1 MFRGPRWWV
10 IIVIME
16 EYTHLNV
23 RVLLC
28 CFAKAQFHTHT
39 WADIQLQT
47 DIHPHTQTPA
57 RLPTVL
63 SAGMRGID
71 VECLI
76 FFFLSFF
83 QAGWED
89 STAVPTCVPKWSMSA
104 ISGFYERLNLFQG
117 IWGISA
123 MQRLLCRSSLPLST
137 HKPRALFTQRHVGWT
152 PFTHRE
158 ERKQDWDTGKKSS
171 RDMQTRACVW
181 AQTVAE
187 VRLFLEP
194 PRIYLMNL
202 HYWNSTGVST
212 SNRFLL
218 LCKGTKATR
227 CQF

>member
-1 MFRGPRWWV
+1 MFRGPHWWV
-10 IIVIME
+10 IIVITE

-76 FFFLSFF
+76 FFFFF
-83 QAGWED
+83 VLLGWLRRQYCRTYLCAQTKHV
-89 STAVPTCVPKWSMSA
+89 S
-104 ISGFYERLNLFQG
+104 Y
-117 IWGISA
+117 
-123 MQRLLCRSSLPLST
+123 QRLLWETKSLSGNLGNLSHAAPLVPFLPAPV
-137 HKPRALFTQRHVGWT
+137 HPQARALFTQRHVGWT

-171 RDMQTRACVW
+171 RDMQTRDCVW

-194 PRIYLMNL
+194 QRIYLMNL
-202 HYWNSTGVST
+202 HYWNSTRVST

-218 LCKGTKATR
+218 LCKGAKATR